1 MSSRYDFAGVLTLNC
16 TACPRFTLMSVAKPW
31 MVELPAPE
39 MSQVLCGVPGL
50 EFSHAIGFTIG
61 VQGSAAPAAGPT
73 TTVVTT
79 MARAAIE
86 AIAACFTFKNARA
99 CPTLPL
105 PRDHAR

>member
-16 TACPRFTLMSVAKPW
+16 TACPRFTLMSAAKPW

-61 VQGSAAPAAGPT
+61 AHGSAAPAAGPT
-73 TTVVTT
+73 TAAVTR
-79 MARAAIE
+79 MATAAID
-86 AIAACFTFKNARA
+86 AIATCFTSKNARA
-99 CPTLPL
+99 
-105 PRDHAR
+105 